1 MVTPVTAEDEW
12 RDAVVAVGAHGL
24 LNAVTAMVAAARML
38 ERQELSPELRQEMLR
53 IIVERGDVVTDVLR
67 YCLDALPQEARD
79 TINLLDVVDLVES
92 DASRPAPRP

>member
-79 TINLLDVVDLVES
+79 TINLLDVVDVVES
-92 DASRPAPRP
+92 DVPPR

>member
-92 DASRPAPRP
+92 DVPPR

>member
-1 MVTPVTAEDEW
+1 MVTPVMAEDEW

-92 DASRPAPRP
+92 DVPPR

>member
-79 TINLLDVVDLVES
+79 TINLLDVVDLVEN
-92 DASRPAPRP
+92 DVPPR